1 MTERSAQ
8 YATWPLD
15 REGFIQHYMVSGPQT
30 EPFQCDERD
39 TNQLR
44 FEGRL
49 REIVA
54 RHEPVRDAL
63 NIRHGT
69 DSRLGLPWRFQGG
82 KDTSFVNLSGFYA
95 TMQRERFD
103 AATALIAER
112 ECTVEAVLWSYTAV
126 DLYLNGSCE
135 GGLAQPVYKPI
146 QRAQISLPLQAG
158 RNILYLACETLG
170 VRDTR
175 SVVGLQI
182 LNAPETLRVSLPDP
196 GLAEQAAEAL
206 RFLDAAQIEPQRIVF
221 PSPAPEGTAWSRR
234 ENDPDYVKAHIPA
247 EWRDVSGRESI
258 RLPEGAE
265 QIVLQVPVG
274 KEKVRRLFE
283 RTEEIQPRILRPA
296 PSERE
301 NLQLIL
307 KRIAAVESLNRGDFG
322 FPIANMLARRAV
334 GEASPRDDQLMEDML
349 GLIEK
354 RVDCAD
360 FLVCGLIRYLRNYT
374 VSPKTSD
381 RIRQVLTHWR
391 YWMDQDGFDGMCFWS
406 ENHCLMFY
414 SNAMLAGE
422 LYPDDL
428 FPLAGMTGRELSL
441 WGRRK
446 TAEWLED
453 VETWGFEEFHSTV
466 YMCVTFAVLINV
478 IDYGAADL
486 SARAARLTDQML
498 RMLADHTFGGG
509 IIAPQGRVYRN
520 VLYPF
525 RAGAMALMNLADPE
539 QPYDYGEGWLGFY
552 ATSSYTFPADLKER
566 MRKPVSLSYT
576 SGNARIIL
584 EKQEDWCL
592 TSVQSPREPFRRWTN
607 GIRQPDADPS
617 SHAFVKSYNE
627 CFHGTTCFQPGVY
640 GYQQHLWY
648 AALDGA
654 AAVFIN
660 HPGSSSEGGDMRP
673 GYWHGNGVFP
683 ALKQEGAR
691 LGLIYRIPEA
701 YPFHYVH
708 LYCPECRFD
717 EVRRSGEWLLLRKG
731 TGYIGLWSSVPF
743 EPWTG
748 VNDHCEQRLWGDEIA
763 CFCLCAGREVRDM
776 DAFEKQAMSLRP
788 AYEPE
793 EGLLT
798 AGDYRLTYVQGLDD
812 TQYL

>member
-1 MTERSAQ
+1 MKDMP
-8 YATWPLD
+8 ATHASWPLD
-15 REGFIQHYMVSGPQT
+15 RQGFIQHYMVSGPQT
-30 EPFQCDERD
+30 EPFVCDERD

-44 FEGRL
+44 FEAHL
-49 REIVA
+49 RSIVA
-54 RHEPVRDAL
+54 RHEPVRDAVR
-63 NIRHGT
+63 IRNGA
-69 DSRLGLPWRFQGG
+69 DSRLGFPWRFQGG

-103 AATALIAER
+103 AATALLVEQ
-112 ECTVEAVLWSYTAV
+112 ECCVEAVLWSYTAV
-126 DLYLNGSCE
+126 DLYLNGVPA
-135 GGLAQPVYKPI
+135 GGLAEPVYKPI
-146 QRAQISLPLQAG
+146 QHAHISLKLQTG
-158 RNILYLACETLG
+158 SNIVYLACETLG

-182 LNAPETLRVSLPDP
+182 LNAPEDLRVTLPDP
-196 GLAEQAAEAL
+196 VLAEEAARAL
-206 RFLDAAQIEPQRIVF
+206 HFLDTAKTEPRRIAFSSAA
-221 PSPAPEGTAWSRR
+221 PAGTAWAWLRH
-234 ENDPDYVKAHIPA
+234 DPDYAKAHLPEI
-247 EWRDVSGRESI
+247 WHDVSGEYAVK
-258 RLPEGAE
+258 LPDGAE
-265 QIVLQVPVG
+265 QIALRVPVG
-274 KEKVRRLFE
+274 KETVQRLFE
-283 RTEEIQPRILRPA
+283 RTEQILPLKLC
-296 PSERE
+296 PVPTPQE
-301 NLQLIL
+301 NQQTVM
-307 KRIAAVESLNRGDFG
+307 KRIAAVESLDRGDFG
-322 FPIANMLARRAV
+322 FPIANMLARKAV
-334 GEASPRDDQLMEDML
+334 GEESPRDHQLMEDML
-349 GLIEK
+349 RLIEE

-360 FLVCGLIRYLRNYT
+360 FLVCGLIRYLRNYA
-374 VSPKTSD
+374 VPEETSA

-414 SNAMLAGE
+414 TSAMLAGE
-422 LYPDDL
+422 MYPEDI

-441 WGRRK
+441 RGRQK
-446 TAEWLED
+446 VLDWLED

-466 YMCVTFAVLINV
+466 YMCVTFAALINV
-478 IDYGAADL
+478 IDYAAPEI
-486 SARAARLTDQML
+486 SRRASDLTDRML

-509 IIAPQGRVYRN
+509 IIAPQGRVYRS

-552 ATSSYTFPADLKER
+552 ATSSYRFPAYLKER
-566 MRKPVSLSYT
+566 MRKPVSLNYT

-592 TSVQSPREPFRRWTN
+592 TSVQSPRETFDRWVN
-607 GIRQPDADPS
+607 GIRQEGADPS

-660 HPGSSSEGGDMRP
+660 HPGSASEGGDMRP

-683 ALKQEGAR
+683 ALKQEGCR
-691 LGLIYRIPEA
+691 LGLIYRIPEE

-717 EVRRSGEWLLLRKG
+717 EVRRSGSWILLRKG
-731 TGYIGLWSSVPF
+731 QGFIGLWANVPF

-748 VNDHCEQRLWGDEIA
+748 MNNHCEQRLWGSEIA
-763 CFCLCAGREVRDM
+763 CFCLCAGREIGNM
-776 DAFEKQAMSLRP
+776 DAFEAQVLSLHP
-788 AYEPE
+788 AYQPE
-793 EGLLT
+793 TGVLT
-798 AGDYRLTYVQGLDD
+798 AGDYQLTYVSGQDD